1 MEKMG
6 MRFGKSTHRRNVN
19 YWHKYEKIIN
29 LINSQICR
37 LKMQW
42 DTIYFLSDW
51 QSLKMVI
58 MFLKEREI
66 ILLVI
71 TATAILKSK
80 MANFIKINEKCLL
93 FMMANIFHWLFLGEF

>member
-1 MEKMG
+1 
-6 MRFGKSTHRRNVN
+6 
-19 YWHKYEKIIN
+19 
-29 LINSQICR
+29 
-37 LKMQW
+37 
-42 DTIYFLSDW
+42 
-51 QSLKMVI
+51 

-93 FMMANIFHWLFLGEF
+93 FMMANIFH